1 MKKIKNYILAFTL
14 LLLLPLAVKAQESPA
29 QKWIRTFDGR
39 PGITTVSIS
48 KTMFRML
55 SRIKSTDP
63 DYETIA
69 RFASRLQDFK
79 IMVIDNDDTKVNNAR
94 VRTEFARLVNTAAL
108 SNYEDLMTV
117 NEGGNHIA
125 FRILER
131 NNRIQELI
139 MTITGSDNVV
149 MLIKGDFTLE
159 ELTDISDDMNIS
171 GMNKI
176 KKLKK

>member
-1 MKKIKNYILAFTL
+1 MKKLKNHILAFL
-14 LLLLPLAVKAQESPA
+14 LLLLPMAVQAQESPA
-29 QKWIRTFDGR
+29 QQWIRTFGGR

-48 KTMFRML
+48 RTMFKML
-55 SRIKSTDP
+55 SKVKTNDP
-63 DYETIA
+63 DYQTIA
-69 RFASRLQDFK
+69 HFASRLQDFK
-79 IMVIDNDDTKVNNAR
+79 IMIIDEDTKTDNAKAK
-94 VRTEFARLVNTAAL
+94 VEFAQMVHKL
-108 SNYEDLMTV
+108 SAGNYEDLMTV

-131 NNRIQELI
+131 NDRIQELV
-139 MTITGSDNVV
+139 MTITGSENIV

-159 ELTDISDDMNIS
+159 ELTDISENMNIS